1 MKPVITYDQ
10 FETLSSQL
18 DIRMGQIVAAERVPK
33 SFGIKLTV
41 IFGVDKED
49 ERTAF
54 TNLGKDLE
62 PESLLNMTAPFLMN
76 MEASVIKGVNS
87 QVMILATPNSNNDY
101 LIGTKIL

>member
-1 MKPVITYDQ
+1 MKPTITYDQ
-10 FETLSSQL
+10 FEGLSSQL

-33 SFGIKLTV
+33 SFGLKLTV

-62 PESLLNMTAPFLMN
+62 PEALLNLIAPFLMN

-87 QVMILATPNSNNDY
+87 QVMILATPTSNNEFVV
-101 LIGTKIL
+101 GTKIL